1 MAGLRCGLPTAAQA
15 REDLEGLSNSPQAL
29 EDLIGGAL
37 ALVWFFFNAYS
48 TWSS

>member
-29 EDLIGGAL
+29 KDLVGWRSGTG
-37 ALVWFFFNAYS
+37 VVFFNTYS